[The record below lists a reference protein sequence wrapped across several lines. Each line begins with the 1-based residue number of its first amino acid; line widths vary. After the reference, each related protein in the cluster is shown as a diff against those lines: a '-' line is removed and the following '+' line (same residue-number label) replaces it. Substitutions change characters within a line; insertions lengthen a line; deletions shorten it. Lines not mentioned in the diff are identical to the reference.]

1 MVLLFSSVG
10 KPDETLAFV
19 FEMTSPKKQYR
30 STRYKNKWAV
40 SIFEDWQ
47 RVRSV
52 KFPIVEVGE
61 VYKVYVLGKV
71 QPLTRPITEMDA
83 LTLNYTKLV
92 IQICSR
98 GGKVFQRSIPSEN
111 VVPDCLRHSPIHG
124 GKEPS
129 HQVQSLGLIRQ
140 KVRELALLE
149 SRAV

>member
-1 MVLLFSSVG
+1 MNIGQISAAYSAHNRDG
-10 KPDETLAFV
+10 C
-19 FEMTSPKKQYR
+19 
-30 STRYKNKWAV
+30 
-40 SIFEDWQ
+40 I
-47 RVRSV
+47 
-52 KFPIVEVGE
+52 
-61 VYKVYVLGKV
+61 
-71 QPLTRPITEMDA
+71 DA
-83 LTLNYTKLV
+83 RLLV